1 VLLVQ
6 AGLGALAASG
16 PPTLW
21 VLGPLLFVFFCGFN
35 ALEAS
40 QPSLVSR
47 MAPPQVRG
55 AALGSYNTLQSLG
68 LFAGGVRWAARWS
81 NGRAPVGLFATTALC
96 ALWLVLTWLRP
107 WGAGWRG
114 H

>member
-1 VLLVQ
+1 M
-6 AGLGALAASG
+6 
-16 PPTLW
+16 
-21 VLGPLLFVFFCGFN
+21 FEFFCGFN

-68 LFAGGVRWAARWS
+68 LFAGGALGGALVKWA
-81 NGRAPVGLFATTALC
+81 GPVGLFAATTALM
-96 ALWLVLTWLRP
+96 ALWLAASWKLRP
-107 WGAGWRG
+107 VGRNEAGAG